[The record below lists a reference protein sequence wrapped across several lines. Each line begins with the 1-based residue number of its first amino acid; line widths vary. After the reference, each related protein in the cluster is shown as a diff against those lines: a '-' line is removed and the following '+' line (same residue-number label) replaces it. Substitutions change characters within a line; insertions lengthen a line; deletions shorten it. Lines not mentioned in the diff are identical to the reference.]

1 MDTLTQSPETPASK
15 ALERL
20 RAVRLDRDRFVAL
33 AFCWADLLFE
43 LDDTGSVIFASG
55 AVQSVLGCH
64 PDQIRGLSFRDLVV
78 KEDRHILRLAET
90 ILRKHGRV
98 DDVSLRLRAPGGPT
112 PPLALAGHRMA
123 ELDNHVFLAFHSRD
137 RVTLSDGAKHR
148 VARDSLYDAGGFAQ
162 VAKELLQDDA
172 DANRMTLVSLAGVAA
187 HKDHVSPHQHQ
198 DLDQLI
204 GTFLRA
210 VSARGDAAGMIGAG
224 RYGLVHDIG
233 LDINDIRHGI
243 CEIVQRHQP
252 GGDVPA
258 VETATLDL
266 DGDLDEHELAQ
277 GVLYAINTFHQA
289 NRPEFTLR
297 NLGSHLSTL
306 ARDAA
311 ATVDGFKRMINA
323 SDFRMAFQPVIDART
338 GGAHHFE
345 ALARFNGRMGEAPF
359 RYITFAEET
368 GLIVDFD
375 LAMAEK
381 AIAWLA
387 DSADR
392 RVRIAVNISGKSI
405 VSARYADT
413 LIKMLSQAPVTRDRL
428 IFEITESAQVP
439 DLAGAN
445 QVVQRLRQ
453 SGYAVCLDD
462 FGAGAASFRYLSV
475 MEVDIV
481 KLDGDAIHQAMEAN
495 KGRAFMTA
503 LTTLCRNLDVR
514 TVAEMVDS
522 PELLSFVRGCGVDYL
537 QGYLLGRPNRD
548 RPKYDP
554 AAVAR
559 YFPRDPAEG

>member
-1 MDTLTQSPETPASK
+1 MDSLMHAAETPSSR

-20 RAVRLDRDRFVAL
+20 RAVRMDRDRFVAL

-43 LDDTGSVIFASG
+43 LDRDGTIVFASG
-55 AVQSVLGCH
+55 AVQSVLRADPG
-64 PDQIRGLSFRDLVV
+64 QIIGLPFRDLVV
-78 KEDRHILRLAET
+78 REDRHILKLAQT
-90 ILRKHGRV
+90 ILNKHGRV
-98 DDVSLRLRAPGGPT
+98 DEVSLRLRAPGGPT

-123 ELDNHVFLAFHSRD
+123 ELDNHFFLAVHSRD
-137 RVTLSDGAKHR
+137 RLTLSDGTKHR

-162 VAKELLQDDA
+162 AAKELLQDNA
-172 DANRMTLVSLAGVAA
+172 DANRMTLVSLAGIAA
-187 HKDHVSPHQHQ
+187 RKDQLSDDQRQ
-198 DLDQLI
+198 DLEQVI

-210 VSARGDAAGMIGAG
+210 VSANGDAAGMIGSG

-233 LDINDIRHGI
+233 LDVNDIRHGI
-243 CEIVQRHQP
+243 REIVQRHQP
-252 GGDVPA
+252 DCDLPA

-266 DGDLDEHELAQ
+266 DGSLDEHELAQ

-297 NLGSHLSTL
+297 NLGSQLSTL

-345 ALARFNGRMGEAPF
+345 ALARFNGKMGEAPF

-392 RVRIAVNISGKSI
+392 QVRVAVNMSGKSI
-405 VSARYADT
+405 ASARYADT

-428 IFEITESAQVP
+428 IFEITESAQVT
-439 DLAGAN
+439 DLVGAN

-453 SGYAVCLDD
+453 SGHAVCLDD

-475 MEVDIV
+475 MEVDVV
-481 KLDGDAIHQAMEAN
+481 KLDGDAIHQAMEAT
-495 KGRAFMTA
+495 KGKAFMTA
-503 LTTLCRNLDVR
+503 LTTLCRNLDVH
-514 TVAEMVDS
+514 TVAEMIDS
-522 PELLSFVRGCGVDYL
+522 PELLSFVRGCGVDYV

-554 AAVAR
+554 GAVAR
-559 YFPRDPAEG
+559 YFPRSPEAE